1 MKTGLLPI
9 LALIWFFSTGAA
21 APVRMTPVK
30 VTDGVYMFEHSQ
42 GSGNSTVVITNDGVV
57 VLDFHIDNADQTL
70 AGIRKLTDKKVK
82 YLITSH
88 SAGDHASGS
97 WHFREDNPVW
107 IATKNQIHDL
117 QMQER
122 KGFNERKNSND
133 PRYAAYKKAEQG
145 QPDHRLRRHDDAL
158 LRRPDVCQITA
169 EGRGHSTGDLTVY
182 IPQKRVMLMGDLF
195 DTEIHPGQGESGE
208 IFYSNVQGW
217 INILDNIMARNLAVE
232 TYIPGHGPVHIG
244 RGVKD
249 LEEQKRYFV
258 VMRDEV
264 AKMVQAGK
272 TLEQI
277 EKEFKIPQ
285 EFAHYKRPER
295 LRQFLQTL
303 LSSTGRNR
311 LLTKFNVDTEEKH
324 NEMFCLARF
333 LSPRLG
339 ILPAGHKAGKPCR
352 GATGGLQQT
361 GSRKGSVRAAPKPK
375 AKSRGTLR
383 WPAARTRISPPPSR
397 PDIPASKWNPTAAPA
412 RSSARESWPKPRPS
426 GTSSIPLRPPF
437 RF

>member
-1 MKTGLLPI
+1 MMKRQMKTGLLPT
-9 LALIWFFSTGAA
+9 LALVWLLSAGAS

-117 QMQER
+117 QMQEL
-122 KGFNERKNSND
+122 KEFNERKNSSD

-145 QPDHRLRRHDDAL
+145 QPDLGFDGAMTL
-158 LRRPDVCQITA
+158 YFGGLTFVITA

-182 IPQKRVMLMGDLF
+182 IPQKRVMLMGDLL

-217 INILDNIMARNLAVE
+217 INILDNIMRRNLAVE

-258 VMRDEV
+258 VMRDEI

-272 TLEQI
+272 TLDQV

-295 LRQFLQTL
+295 LRQFYKLFYHQL
-303 LSSTGRNR
+303 AETGY
-311 LLTKFNVDTEEKH
+311 
-324 NEMFCLARF
+324 
-333 LSPRLG
+333 
-339 ILPAGHKAGKPCR
+339 
-352 GATGGLQQT
+352 
-361 GSRKGSVRAAPKPK
+361 
-375 AKSRGTLR
+375 
-383 WPAARTRISPPPSR
+383 
-397 PDIPASKWNPTAAPA
+397 
-412 RSSARESWPKPRPS
+412 
-426 GTSSIPLRPPF
+426 
-437 RF
+437 

>member
-9 LALIWFFSTGAA
+9 LALIWLLSTGAA

-57 VLDFHIDNADQTL
+57 VLDFLIDNADQTL

-117 QMQER
+117 QMQEL
-122 KGFNERKNSND
+122 KGFNERKNSSD

-145 QPDHRLRRHDDAL
+145 QPNLGFDGAMTLYFGGL
-158 LRRPDVCQITA
+158 TFVITA

-182 IPQKRVMLMGDLF
+182 IPQKRVMLMGDLL

-217 INILDNIMARNLAVE
+217 INILDNIMRRNLAVE

-258 VMRDEV
+258 VMRDEI

-272 TLEQI
+272 TLEQV

-285 EFAHYKRPER
+285 EFTHYKRPER
-295 LRQFLQTL
+295 LRQFYKLFYHQL
-303 LSSTGRNR
+303 AETGY
-311 LLTKFNVDTEEKH
+311 
-324 NEMFCLARF
+324 
-333 LSPRLG
+333 
-339 ILPAGHKAGKPCR
+339 
-352 GATGGLQQT
+352 
-361 GSRKGSVRAAPKPK
+361 
-375 AKSRGTLR
+375 
-383 WPAARTRISPPPSR
+383 
-397 PDIPASKWNPTAAPA
+397 
-412 RSSARESWPKPRPS
+412 
-426 GTSSIPLRPPF
+426 
-437 RF
+437 